1 VAALDDPPRMTRA
14 RAFAA
19 GDFTPHRRIVV
30 QFDSVRP
37 DGGELPMRTVVT
49 TASERVTLQ
58 VAGTDEHPG
67 IAARARREVAQRTSE
82 AFGVLKAPGK
92 MERLKQA
99 AIDRLP
105 YHPQFLQ
112 KGMVYTAELLA
123 PLDFGTTPA
132 TPHAPPGTK
141 PAPASILNARLVTAL
156 DSANTEKGTEVR
168 AVVTRPV
175 FSAAHELIFPEGTLL
190 TGEVTLTRPARRFH
204 RNGRLRFLFETVHL
218 PDEDPAALLASLY
231 AVSVSEDA
239 HVAVD
244 EEGGASVKNSNSR
257 FVAPALAVL
266 ALGASTDRG
275 HHGVDH
281 DADDAPGAAAVQPG
295 GQYGSR
301 ALGGFFGWG
310 LLGVAASQISR
321 PVGIALGAVGVAR
334 TVYTSVLGKGQE
346 VSFPADTP
354 IQVQLA
360 PGRSA
365 GQ

>member
-1 VAALDDPPRMTRA
+1 
-14 RAFAA
+14 
-19 GDFTPHRRIVV
+19 
-30 QFDSVRP
+30 
-37 DGGELPMRTVVT
+37 MRTVVT

-58 VAGTDEHPG
+58 VAGADEHPG
-67 IAARARREVAQRTSE
+67 IATRARQEVAQRTSE
-82 AFGVLKAPGK
+82 ALGVLKAPGK
-92 MERLKQA
+92 MERLKEA
-99 AIDRLP
+99 AINRLP
-105 YHPQFLQ
+105 YHPQFLR
-112 KGMVYTAELLA
+112 KGTVYTAELLA

-132 TPHAPPGTK
+132 IPHAPPGTK

-156 DSANTEKGTEVR
+156 DSAKTEKGTEVR
-168 AVVTRPV
+168 AIVTRPV
-175 FSAAHELIFPEGTLL
+175 FSADHELIFPEGTVLA
-190 TGEVTLTRPARRFH
+190 GEVTLTRPARRFH

-231 AVSVSEDA
+231 AVRVSEDA

-244 EEGGASVKNSNSR
+244 EEGGASGKSSNAR
-257 FVAPALAVL
+257 FIAPALAVL
-266 ALGASTDRG
+266 ALRASTDRE
-275 HHGVDH
+275 HHAMDH
-281 DADDAPGAAAVQPG
+281 DADDAPGAARVQPG
-295 GQYGSR
+295 GNYGGR

-321 PVGIALGAVGVAR
+321 PVAIASGAVGVAR

-360 PGRSA
+360 PGPSA